1 MAVCCGSCLLSAVC
15 CACCATGTCRAHL
28 LAEHGIE
35 TAHQLKDAVPADCA
49 DSEDC
54 PSTLSALMNN
64 ENGSEITQNGL
75 RFLQK
80 EYDEKGLTHPDDADD
95 AGEFTVTKGQKQQQ
109 SKDEKTPPPPEEEEA
124 AAEVDSDA
132 AGMEVEEEKTAEQL
146 QQEEL

>member
-1 MAVCCGSCLLSAVC
+1 
-15 CACCATGTCRAHL
+15 
-28 LAEHGIE
+28 
-35 TAHQLKDAVPADCA
+35 
-49 DSEDC
+49 
-54 PSTLSALMNN
+54 MNN